1 MDLSVDPSLLTS
13 PTADV
18 ELDRLDMR
26 ELWAMIDVQ
35 QFVLRKRDTAVED
48 TSKFDNE
55 KDEKQL
61 YIFPEDEDAEQ
72 VQ

>member
-18 ELDRLDMR
+18 EFDRLDMR
-26 ELWAMIDVQ
+26 GLWAMIDVQ
-35 QFVLRKRDTAVED
+35 QFVLRKRDAAVED

-61 YIFPEDEDAEQ
+61 HIFPEDEDAEQ